1 MSISIEHVAIAAQDT
16 DALARWY
23 CEHLGFSVRNKNDRT
38 PPQYF
43 LAQGDGPVLLEL
55 IPAGD
60 SPRAERREND
70 PGHSHF
76 AFHVS
81 DFDETHRRLAGAGI
95 RFTGP
100 PNVRPDGTKLA
111 FFYDGEG
118 NLLQI
123 VYRPK
128 SL

>member
-1 MSISIEHVAIAAQDT
+1 MTIEHFAIAAQDT

-23 CEHLGFSVRNKNDRT
+23 CGHLGFSVRDKNDQK

-55 IPAGD
+55 IPARDAG
-60 SPRAERREND
+60 RVERQSSD

-76 AFHVS
+76 AFHVD
-81 DFDETHRRLAGAGI
+81 DFDAVYQRLTDVGI

-100 PNVRPDGTKLA
+100 PNIRPDGTKLA

-123 VYRPK
+123 VHRPRP
-128 SL
+128 L

>member
-1 MSISIEHVAIAAQDT
+1 MPMSIEHFAIAAQDT

-23 CEHLGFSVRNKNDRT
+23 CEHLGFSVRDKNDRT

-43 LAQGDGPVLLEL
+43 LAQGAGPVLLEL
-55 IPAGD
+55 IPAND
-60 SPRAERREND
+60 SGRVERQSSD
-70 PGHSHF
+70 PGHSHL
-76 AFHVS
+76 AFHVD
-81 DFDETHRRLAGAGI
+81 DFDALHRRLINAGI
-95 RFTGP
+95 RFSGP
-100 PNVRPDGTKLA
+100 LNVRPDGTKLV

-128 SL
+128 PL